1 MYQMIIRPEIRFK
14 SHKPSPQN
22 ITDSP
27 SHLSTEA
34 LFWYIPQIMSIE
46 PPGPSKL
53 FIYFN
58 LKTSFVTILCSM
70 IRHV

>member
-34 LFWYIPQIMSIE
+34 LFWYIPQIMSI
-46 PPGPSKL
+46 GLDRQNYL
-53 FIYFN
+53 FI
-58 LKTSFVTILCSM
+58 LI
-70 IRHV
+70 